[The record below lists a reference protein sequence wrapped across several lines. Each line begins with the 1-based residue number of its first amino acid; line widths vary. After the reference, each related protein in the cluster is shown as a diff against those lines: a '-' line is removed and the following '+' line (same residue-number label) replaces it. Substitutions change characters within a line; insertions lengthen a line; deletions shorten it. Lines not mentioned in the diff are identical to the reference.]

1 MKPLVLIPARGGSKG
16 VPGKNI
22 KKLNGRPLIW
32 YTIEA
37 ARSNFDDE
45 FIKVS
50 TDDPE
55 IKATVEEIGLKVGEL
70 RPVELATDTA
80 DTNQVVMHVI
90 AEVERMNY
98 YPDTLILL
106 QPTSPFRNGDHI
118 AEAIKLYNE
127 SLDMVVSVTEAKS
140 NPYFTLMEEDE
151 LGWLKKSKEG
161 NFTRRQDCPKVYE
174 YNGAI
179 YIINIEV
186 LKTHK
191 LNQLTKVKKYIMDDK
206 SSIDIDTP
214 LDWDYAEFI
223 FSKMNKSENAKH

>member
-16 VPGKNI
+16 VPGKNV
-22 KKLNGRPLIW
+22 KKLNGKPLIW

-37 ARSNFDDE
+37 ARSYFDDI

-55 IKATVEEIGLKVGEL
+55 IKAVVEEIGLKIPEL
-70 RPVELATDTA
+70 RPAELATDTA
-80 DTNQVVMHVI
+80 DTYQVAIHAI
-90 AEVERMNY
+90 LEAERSNY
-98 YPDTLILL
+98 YPDTLVLL

-118 AEAIKLYNE
+118 AEAMKLYQE

-161 NFTRRQDCPKVYE
+161 NYTRRQDCPKVYE

-179 YIINIEV
+179 YIINIAV
-186 LKTHK
+186 LKTHNF
-191 LNQLTKVKKYIMDDK
+191 NQFTKVKKYLMDDK

-223 FSKMNKSENAKH
+223 FSTLNRSENAKH